1 MLRRLRE
8 FHMTID
14 AKAIL
19 SVRAVALAAILML
32 GGAPVRANGAANDKP
47 TQLAALALP
56 SAARA
61 DWQQWD
67 SFLTF
72 AVKRLAQELRPAQRN
87 QIAEVFLDSRYQL
100 TQVVNSG
107 AQDPV
112 PRLFLNSWERV
123 APILKQSLTSLS
135 PQSASQLTGFIGS
148 MDAIKNLAGVGSQF
162 GLFRITPDSLRGAA
176 RFLGTA
182 NDDPLSYTLDIDG
195 TLRSLLGFT
204 EPPPAARPSAIEQS
218 GLERLRER
226 AAASVRW
233 LAPRPAHAAED
244 EFDRLNEWVPESR
257 ELNDYLVVVQKLF
270 SETSDRVLAKSSLGA
285 DQQKIYRQTVLATGW
300 QESCW
305 RQFVRQ
311 GNKLT
316 PLASSTGDVGLM
328 QVNRTTWRSLYDV
341 KGLNG
346 DITYNSHAGAEI
358 LHYYLT
364 RYVIPKKEDK
374 QPGGHL
380 ARATYS
386 GYNAGPGGIAR
397 YRGVRQS
404 AIWKKVDDAFWE
416 KFKAVSAGQE
426 LAVKSCY
433 GA

>member
-1 MLRRLRE
+1 MILIAQLTFRVLSLAML
-8 FHMTID
+8 
-14 AKAIL
+14 AI
-19 SVRAVALAAILML
+19 ALL
-32 GGAPVRANGAANDKP
+32 GSAQLRANPVANGKP
-47 TQLAALALP
+47 MQLAALAFP
-56 SAARA
+56 TGSRA

-72 AVKRLAQELRPAQRN
+72 AVKRLAQELRPAQRD
-87 QIAEVFLDSRYQL
+87 QMAEVFLDSRYQL
-100 TQVVNSG
+100 TQVVSSG
-107 AQDPV
+107 ASDPV
-112 PRLFLNSWERV
+112 PRLFLDSWERV
-123 APILKQSLTSLS
+123 SPILKQSLTSLS
-135 PQSASQLTGFIGS
+135 PQTASQFSGFIGS
-148 MDAIKNLAGVGSQF
+148 MDTLKSLAGIGGQF

-182 NDDPLSYTLDIDG
+182 DADPLAYTLEIDG
-195 TLRSLLGFT
+195 ALRSLLGFV
-204 EPPPAARPSAIEQS
+204 EPLPAARPSSSIEQ
-218 GLERLRER
+218 GRLDRLRDK
-226 AAASVRW
+226 AAASLRLLSVRS
-233 LAPRPAHAAED
+233 AHAAED

-257 ELNDYLVVVQKLF
+257 ELQEYLLVVQKLF
-270 SETSDRVLAKSSLGA
+270 SETSDRVLVKSSLGVEH
-285 DQQKIYRQTVLATGW
+285 QKLFRQIVLATGW

-305 RQFVRQ
+305 RQFVMK
-311 GNKLT
+311 GEKLT

-341 KGLNG
+341 KGLAG
-346 DITYNSHAGAEI
+346 DISYNSHAGAEI
-358 LHYYLT
+358 MHQYLT

-386 GYNAGPGGIAR
+386 AYNAGPGGLAR

-404 AIWKKVDDAFWE
+404 ATWKKVDDAFWD

-433 GA
+433 TS

>member
-1 MLRRLRE
+1 M
-8 FHMTID
+8 II
-14 AKAIL
+14 AKAKL
-19 SVRAVALAAILML
+19 TVRAVALATLLL
-32 GGAPVRANGAANDKP
+32 GSTPVRAHGANDGKP

-72 AVKRLAQELRPAQRN
+72 AVKRLAQDLRPAQRD
-87 QIAEVFLDSRYQL
+87 QMAEVFLDARYQL
-100 TQVVNSG
+100 TQVVSSG
-107 AQDPV
+107 AADPV
-112 PRLFLNSWERV
+112 PRLFLDSWDRV
-123 APILKQSLTSLS
+123 SPILKQSLTSLS
-135 PQSASQLTGFIGS
+135 PQTASQFTGFIGS
-148 MDAIKNLAGVGSQF
+148 MDALKNLAGIGGQF

-182 NDDPLSYTLDIDG
+182 NVDPLAYTVDIDG
-195 TLRSLLGFT
+195 SLRTLLGFA
-204 EPPPAARPSAIEQS
+204 EQLPAARPSAIEQS

-226 AAASVRW
+226 AAASARW
-233 LAPRPAHAAED
+233 LAVRSAHAAED

-257 ELNDYLVVVQKLF
+257 ELQDYLLVVQKLF
-270 SETSDRVLAKSSLGA
+270 NETSDRVLAKSSLSA
-285 DQQKIYRQTVLATGW
+285 DHRKIYRQVVLSTGW

-305 RQFVRQ
+305 RQYVRQ
-311 GNKLT
+311 GDKLT
-316 PLASSTGDVGLM
+316 PLASNTGDVGLM

-364 RYVIPKKEDK
+364 RYVIPKKEDR

-404 AIWKKVDDAFWE
+404 ATWKKVDEAFWE

>member
-1 MLRRLRE
+1 MMQIAKPICRFLVVALVA
-8 FHMTID
+8 TAILGNAQSQAND
-14 AKAIL
+14 VAKAKE
-19 SVRAVALAAILML
+19 M
-32 GGAPVRANGAANDKP
+32 
-47 TQLAALALP
+47 QLAALALP

-72 AVKRLAQELRPAQRN
+72 AVKRLAQELRPAQRD
-87 QIAEVFLDSRYQL
+87 QMAEVFLDSRYQL

-107 AQDPV
+107 ASDPV
-112 PRLFLNSWERV
+112 PSLFLSSWERV
-123 APILKQSLTSLS
+123 SPILKQSLTSLS
-135 PQSASQLTGFIGS
+135 PQTASQFTGFIGS
-148 MDAIKNLAGVGSQF
+148 MDTIKNLANIGGQF
-162 GLFRITPDSLRGAA
+162 GLFRITPGSLRGAA
-176 RFLGTA
+176 RFLGTG
-182 NDDPLSYTLDIDG
+182 NIDPLAYTVEIDSA
-195 TLRSLLGFT
+195 LRTLLGFI
-204 EPPPAARPSAIEQS
+204 EPLPAARPSAAMEQS
-218 GLERLRER
+218 RLKRLRDK
-226 AAASVRW
+226 AAASLRLLSVRS
-233 LAPRPAHAAED
+233 AHAAED

-257 ELNDYLVVVQKLF
+257 ELQEYLLVVQKLF
-270 SETSDRVLAKSSLGA
+270 SETSDRVLVKSSLGLEH
-285 DQQKIYRQTVLATGW
+285 QKLFRQIVLATGW

-305 RQFVRQ
+305 RQFVMK
-311 GNKLT
+311 GEKLT

-341 KGLNG
+341 KGLAG
-346 DITYNSHAGAEI
+346 DISYNSHAGAEI
-358 LHYYLT
+358 LHQYLT

-386 GYNAGPGGIAR
+386 AYNAGPRGLAR

-404 AIWKKVDDAFWE
+404 ATWKKVDDAFWD